1 MMRLPKMEHLAPST
15 LSEARSLMNEHGEKA
30 KLLAGGTDLV
40 VACKLRNLKPAFLVS
55 LKGIP
60 ELKGIRFDDRS
71 GLRIGAMTS
80 LNALRTDPAVVKH
93 YPALAE
99 AAAAVGTRQLQ
110 YMGTPGGNLCLDTR
124 CFYYNQSESWRKAR
138 AVCLK
143 MGGEVCHVVT
153 KGKKC
158 YAVFSGDLAPALM
171 ALNAQIRLTNGAGER
186 TLSLSDLY
194 SGDGKDPLNIK
205 PGEILQEIMI
215 PAPAPGQ
222 GSTYLKYRVRGSIDF
237 PLVGVAVR
245 LATTEA
251 GICNDCAIVINTVS
265 SAPLSVPEAADLLKG
280 QALTEDLID
289 QAAKKAASAAHP
301 VLNVIG
307 ATPAYRKKMA
317 GILTRKALMALS
329 SGSR

>member
-15 LSEARSLMNEHGEKA
+15 LSEARSLMKEHGEKA

-153 KGKKC
+153 KVKKC

-205 PGEILQEIMI
+205 PGEILQEIII

-245 LATTEA
+245 LTTTEA
-251 GICNDCAIVINTVS
+251 GICNDCSIVINAVA

-289 QAAKKAASAAHP
+289 QAAQKAASAAHP

-317 GILTRKALMALS
+317 GILTRRALTTLS
-329 SGSR
+329 AGSR